1 MADVF
6 TQTGEELF
14 ADIIDGTTS
23 APTWAIAWGTGA
35 GAAAKGDTTL
45 TTEAAEDRVASTMSQ
60 PSADQNQWL
69 SLITATGTR
78 NIIECGIFNQV
89 ADGGIMI
96 ERSDFSAIAV
106 VSGDKI
112 EFTIIGTHS

>member
-35 GAAAKGDTTL
+35 GAAAKGDTPL
-45 TTEAAEDRVASTMSQ
+45 TTTAAAHRVASHTSQ
-60 PSADQNQWL
+60 PPARQHPRL
-69 SLITATGTR
+69 SL
-78 NIIECGIFNQV
+78 
-89 ADGGIMI
+89 M
-96 ERSDFSAIAV
+96 
-106 VSGDKI
+106 
-112 EFTIIGTHS
+112 